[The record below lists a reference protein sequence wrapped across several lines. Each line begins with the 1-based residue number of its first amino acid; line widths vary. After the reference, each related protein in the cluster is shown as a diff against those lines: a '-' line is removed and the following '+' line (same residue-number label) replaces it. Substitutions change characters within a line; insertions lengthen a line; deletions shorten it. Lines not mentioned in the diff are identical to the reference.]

1 MKDDALHFLPLGGAG
16 EIGMNLNLFG
26 FRNRWLMVDLG
37 VTFGDPWTPGIDV
50 ITPDPKFIAERRD
63 QLAGLVL
70 THAHED
76 HIGAVPHL
84 WPRLKCPIYAT
95 GFTASVLKRKLAE
108 ADLEDAAQITPVEP
122 GAPFEVGPFSVELVQ
137 LTHSIP
143 EPNALLIRTPLGTV
157 FHTGDWKLDPEP
169 LIGAPVDEAALRR
182 IGDDGVLALI
192 GDSTNVFEDGRS
204 GSEADVRQSLID
216 LVGKFDRRVA
226 IACFASNV
234 ARLETIAA
242 VAKATGRHAA
252 LCGRSLWRMND
263 AARENGYLRDF
274 PRFLGEEDAAKLPRD
289 KLLVACTGSQGEPR
303 AALARIAAGS
313 HPRIALD
320 EGDAAIFSAR
330 KIPGNERAIGRLQDT
345 LVHRGVEVITE
356 SDHFV
361 HVSGHPARD
370 ELVDM
375 YQWIRPEIAVPVH
388 GERRHLH
395 EHRRLARRCQ
405 TPQSIVA
412 INGEVVRLAPGP
424 AAIVETVHSG
434 RLAVEGENL
443 LPVDGPVIR
452 ERRRLMEN
460 GAAVATVVVDAKG
473 ELLEDAVVTLAG
485 LGGEDD
491 GREDALYDDMIDAV
505 DEAVEGLSA
514 AGRRDDEMLEQ
525 AVRAAIRRVIR
536 NETGKR
542 PATDVH
548 VVRVTPA
555 LIDRAQA

>member
-37 VTFGDPWTPGIDV
+37 VTFGDPWTPGIDL
-50 ITPDPKFIAERRD
+50 ITPDPKFIVERRE
-63 QLAGLVL
+63 QLVGLVL

-76 HIGAVPHL
+76 HIGAVPYL

-108 ADLEDAAQITPVEP
+108 ADLEDEAQITLVEP
-122 GAPFEVGPFSVELVQ
+122 GAPFEVGPFSIELVQ

-143 EPNALLIRTPLGTV
+143 EPNALLIRTPLGAV

-204 GSEADVRQSLID
+204 GSEADVRKSLID

-263 AARENGYLRDF
+263 AARENGYLRNF

-289 KLLVACTGSQGEPR
+289 KVLVACTGSQGEPR

-320 EGDAAIFSAR
+320 EGDVVIFSAR

-412 INGEVVRLAPGP
+412 INGEIVRLAPGP

-473 ELLEDAVVTLAG
+473 ELLDDAVVTRAG

-491 GREDALYDDMIDAV
+491 GREDAL
-505 DEAVEGLSA
+505 
-514 AGRRDDEMLEQ
+514 
-525 AVRAAIRRVIR
+525 
-536 NETGKR
+536 
-542 PATDVH
+542 
-548 VVRVTPA
+548 
-555 LIDRAQA
+555 

>member
-37 VTFGDPWTPGIDV
+37 VTFGDPWTPGIDL
-50 ITPDPKFIAERRD
+50 ITPDPKFIVERRE
-63 QLAGLVL
+63 QLVGLVL

-76 HIGAVPHL
+76 HIGAVPYL

-108 ADLEDAAQITPVEP
+108 ADLEDEAQITLVEP

-143 EPNALLIRTPLGTV
+143 EPNALLIRTPLGAV

-204 GSEADVRQSLID
+204 GSEADVRKSLID
-216 LVGKFDRRVA
+216 LVGKLDRRVA

-263 AARENGYLRDF
+263 AARENGYLRNF

-289 KLLVACTGSQGEPR
+289 KVLVACTGSQGEPR

-320 EGDAAIFSAR
+320 DGDVVIFSAR

-412 INGEVVRLAPGP
+412 INGEIVRLAPGP

-491 GREDALYDDMIDAV
+491 SREDALYDNMIDAV

-514 AGRRDDEMLEQ
+514 SGRRDDDILEQ

-555 LIDRAQA
+555 LIDRAES

>member
-50 ITPDPKFIAERRD
+50 ITPDPKFIAERRE
-63 QLAGLVL
+63 QLVGLVL

-76 HIGAVPHL
+76 HIGAVPYL

-108 ADLEDAAQITPVEP
+108 ADLEDEAQITLVEP

-143 EPNALLIRTPLGTV
+143 EPNALLIRTPLGAV

-204 GSEADVRQSLID
+204 GSEADVRKSLID
-216 LVGKFDRRVA
+216 LVGKLDRRVA

-263 AARENGYLRDF
+263 AARENGYLRNF

-289 KLLVACTGSQGEPR
+289 KVLVACTGSQGEPR

-320 EGDAAIFSAR
+320 EGDVVIFSAR

-412 INGEVVRLAPGP
+412 INGEIVRLAPGP

-514 AGRRDDEMLEQ
+514 SGRRDDEILEQ

-555 LIDRAQA
+555 LIDRAES

>member
-37 VTFGDPWTPGIDV
+37 VTFGDPWTPGIDL
-50 ITPDPKFIAERRD
+50 ITPDPKFIVERRE
-63 QLAGLVL
+63 QLVGLVL

-76 HIGAVPHL
+76 HIGAVPYL

-108 ADLEDAAQITPVEP
+108 ADLEDEAQITLVEP

-143 EPNALLIRTPLGTV
+143 EPNALLIRTPLGAV

-204 GSEADVRQSLID
+204 GSEADVRKSLID
-216 LVGKFDRRVA
+216 LVGKLDRRVA

-263 AARENGYLRDF
+263 AARENGYLRNF

-289 KLLVACTGSQGEPR
+289 KVLVACTGSQGEPR

-320 EGDAAIFSAR
+320 DGDVVIFSAR

-412 INGEVVRLAPGP
+412 INGEIVRLAPGP

-485 LGGEDD
+485 LGGQDD

-514 AGRRDDEMLEQ
+514 SGRRDDEILEQ

-555 LIDRAQA
+555 LIDRAEK

>member
-26 FRNRWLMVDLG
+26 FRNCWLMVDLG

-63 QLAGLVL
+63 QLVGLVL

-122 GAPFEVGPFSVELVQ
+122 GAPFEAGPFSVELVQ

-485 LGGEDD
+485 LGG
-491 GREDALYDDMIDAV
+491 G
-505 DEAVEGLSA
+505 
-514 AGRRDDEMLEQ
+514 GRRPGRRALRRHDRRGRRGGRGP
-525 AVRAAIRRVIR
+525 VRR
-536 NETGKR
+536 R
-542 PATDVH
+542 PA
-548 VVRVTPA
+548 R
-555 LIDRAQA
+555 R

>member
-1 MKDDALHFLPLGGAG
+1 MSGDALHFLPLGGAG

-26 FRNRWLMVDLG
+26 YRGRWLMVDLG
-37 VTFGDPWTPGIDV
+37 VTFGDPSIPGIEV
-50 ITPDPKFIAERRD
+50 ITPDPGFIAERRD
-63 QLAGLVL
+63 RLAGLVL

-108 ADLEDAAQITPVEP
+108 ADLEDEARITPIEP
-122 GAPFEVGPFSVELVQ
+122 GAPFDVGPFSVELIR

-143 EPNALLIRTPLGTV
+143 EPNALLIRTPLGAV
-157 FHTGDWKLDPEP
+157 FHTGDWKLDPDP
-169 LIGAPVDEAALRR
+169 LIGSPVDEAALRR
-182 IGDDGVLALI
+182 IGDAGVLALI

-216 LVGKFDRRVA
+216 LVGKYDRRVA
-226 IACFASNV
+226 IAAFASNV

-252 LCGRSLWRMND
+252 LCGRSLRRMD
-263 AARENGYLRDF
+263 EAARENGYLRDW
-274 PRFLGEEDAAKLPRD
+274 PRFLGEEDAAKLPRERV
-289 KLLVACTGSQGEPR
+289 LIACTGSQGEPR
-303 AALARIAAGS
+303 AALARIATGS
-313 HPRIALD
+313 HPKIGLD
-320 EGDAAIFSAR
+320 EGDAVIFSSR
-330 KIPGNERAIGRLQDT
+330 KIPGNERAIARVQDM
-345 LVHRGVEVITE
+345 LVHRGVEIVTE

-375 YQWIRPEIAVPVH
+375 YQWIRPQIAVPVH

-405 TPQSIVA
+405 TPQAIVA
-412 INGEVVRLAPGP
+412 TNGEMVRLAPGP
-424 AAIVETVHSG
+424 AAIVEKVHSG
-434 RLAVEGENL
+434 RLAVEGENM

-491 GREDALYDDMIDAV
+491 RRDDALYDELIDAV
-505 DEAVEGLSA
+505 DEAMDNLSP
-514 AGRRDDEMLEQ
+514 AGRRDDEKLEQ
-525 AVRAAIRRVIR
+525 AVRAAVRRVIR
-536 NETGKR
+536 SETGKR

-548 VVRVTPA
+548 VVRLTPA
-555 LIDRAQA
+555 LIDRAQG